1 MILTILGLLV
11 IALIIVVPIGL
22 AAWIARRSV
31 PEDGDY
37 SGPLPRSALFLA
49 SSPMRLLMLLIVPGA
64 LVGVLAVMRIVTT
77 IETRDWPTT
86 DGTVYATSIEEH
98 PGLIT
103 TYSLHIE
110 YRFQVNDLPQTGF
123 KLTWYD
129 FRALDR
135 ADIEDQLA
143 QYPKGTPV
151 TVHYDPNGAY
161 NSVLETRFGPG
172 IPFIIGLTILLL
184 IVSMV
189 AMTLYLR
196 ALRLAQKHARHA
208 TLAGNPTWRDFY

>member
-1 MILTILGLLV
+1 MILTILGLL
-11 IALIIVVPIGL
+11 AALLIIVVPIVL
-22 AAWIARRSV
+22 AAWVARWSV

-37 SGPLPRSALFLA
+37 SGPLPRSASCLA
-49 SSPMRLLMLLIVPGA
+49 SSPMKLIMLLIVPGA

-110 YRFQVNDLPQTGF
+110 YRFQINDLPQTGF

-135 ADIEDQLA
+135 ADIENQLA

-151 TVHYDPNGAY
+151 TVHYDPDGAY

-172 IPFIIGLTILLL
+172 IPFIIGLTVLLL

-196 ALRLAQKHARHA
+196 AILLAKNHARQSVP
-208 TLAGNPTWRDFY
+208 TGNSNWRDFY